1 MLERRAGWH
10 TLLRAIAFCS
20 LFSVGVLRA
29 ELDWRPERT
38 WVFAVGVLE
47 WQDPQVWHG
56 MANAKPNRRDLELI
70 QHFRKSGISE
80 DRVVYLQDQHA
91 TLGRIQHE
99 MGRLLSRTRPGDLLL
114 FYFTG
119 HGFRDHQSQQVHFA
133 NYDAT
138 TGPNAW
144 SIRSIFDDL
153 ETHFAGDRVIL
164 MADCCYSG
172 GLVDEA
178 KRRKTRLGYACLCSS
193 YSHNPST
200 GRWTFTESL
209 LEGLKG
215 NPRVD
220 LNSDGEIEFT
230 ELGQFSELQMAFIER
245 QKAVYDCNPSF
256 PPRWRLAVPAQS
268 RRARQGERVEAEWNE
283 KWYRA
288 EIIESSGDRCKVH
301 YVGYGN
307 EWDEWVTADRIRDF
321 RPDRLAEGT
330 WIEVKWP
337 KDQKWYKAKVL
348 RSWYGLAFVH
358 YEGFASEWDEWV
370 NPDLIRMVDPR
381 SE

>member
-1 MLERRAGWH
+1 MKRSVEKLDLAMLACARLILTTRRPDDGHSRNHCSRGSKAIRVLISIPTVRSNSRNSASSVTCKWH
-10 TLLRAIAFCS
+10 
-20 LFSVGVLRA
+20 
-29 ELDWRPERT
+29 
-38 WVFAVGVLE
+38 
-47 WQDPQVWHG
+47 
-56 MANAKPNRRDLELI
+56 
-70 QHFRKSGISE
+70 
-80 DRVVYLQDQHA
+80 
-91 TLGRIQHE
+91 
-99 MGRLLSRTRPGDLLL
+99 
-114 FYFTG
+114 
-119 HGFRDHQSQQVHFA
+119 
-133 NYDAT
+133 
-138 TGPNAW
+138 
-144 SIRSIFDDL
+144 
-153 ETHFAGDRVIL
+153 
-164 MADCCYSG
+164 
-172 GLVDEA
+172 
-178 KRRKTRLGYACLCSS
+178 
-193 YSHNPST
+193 
-200 GRWTFTESL
+200 
-209 LEGLKG
+209 
-215 NPRVD
+215 
-220 LNSDGEIEFT
+220 
-230 ELGQFSELQMAFIER
+230 
-245 QKAVYDCNPSF
+245 
-256 PPRWRLAVPAQS
+256 LAVPAQS